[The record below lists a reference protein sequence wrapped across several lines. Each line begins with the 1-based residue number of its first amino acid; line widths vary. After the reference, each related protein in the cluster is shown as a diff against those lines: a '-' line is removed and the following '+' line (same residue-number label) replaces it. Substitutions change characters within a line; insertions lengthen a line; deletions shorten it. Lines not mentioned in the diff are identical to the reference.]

1 MDTRFSAAI
10 HTLVLISEADTP
22 MSSEDIAFSVG
33 TNSSY
38 VRKLTVLLK
47 GAGIIESH
55 QGRSGFSLCV
65 KPKELTLM
73 KIYQAIYETDRMK
86 LFDIHQNTSD
96 ECIVGRHIK
105 PVLARTFRSIEDE
118 TEEKLKNTTLAD
130 CIKNLRK
137 EAGLLTFRCRR

>member
-22 MSSEDIAFSVG
+22 MSSEEIAVSVG

-38 VRKLTVLLK
+38 IRKLTVLLK
-47 GAGIIESH
+47 KSGIIESH
-55 QGRSGFSLCV
+55 QGRSGFSLCI
-65 KPKELTLM
+65 KPEKLTLM
-73 KIYQAIYETDRMK
+73 KIYQAVYETDWVE

-105 PVLARTFRSIEDE
+105 PVLTRTFRSIEDE
-118 TEEKLKNTTLAD
+118 TEEKLKNTTLTD
-130 CIKNLRK
+130 CIDELRK
-137 EAGLLTFRCRR
+137 EAGLK

>member
-47 GAGIIESH
+47 KAGIIESH

-65 KPKELTLM
+65 KPEELSLM
-73 KIYQAIYETDRMK
+73 QIYQAIYETARVE
-86 LFDIHQNTSD
+86 LFDIHQNAND

-105 PVLARTFRSIEDE
+105 PVLTRTFRSIEDE
-118 TEEKLKNTTLAD
+118 TEEKLKSTTLAA
-130 CIKNLRK
+130 CIKDLRK
-137 EAGLLTFRCRR
+137 EAGME

>member
-22 MSSEDIAFSVG
+22 MSSEEIAVSVG

-38 VRKLTVLLK
+38 IRKLTVLLK
-47 GAGIIESH
+47 RSGIIGSH
-55 QGRSGFSLCV
+55 QGRSGFSLCIE
-65 KPKELTLM
+65 PEMLTLM
-73 KIYQAIYETDRMK
+73 KIYQAIYETDRVE

-105 PVLARTFRSIEDE
+105 PVLTQTFRSIEDE
-118 TEEKLKNTTLAD
+118 TEEKLRNTTLAD
-130 CIKNLRK
+130 CIDELRK
-137 EAGLLTFRCRR
+137 EAGLK

>member
-22 MSSEDIAFSVG
+22 MSSEEIAISVG

-38 VRKLTVLLK
+38 IRKLTVLLK
-47 GAGIIESH
+47 RSGIIESH
-55 QGRSGFSLCV
+55 QGRSGFSLCIE
-65 KPKELTLM
+65 PKMLTLM
-73 KIYQAIYETDRMK
+73 KIYQAIYETGRVK

-105 PVLARTFRSIEDE
+105 PVLTQKFRSIEDE
-118 TEEKLKNTTLAD
+118 TEEKLRNTMLAD
-130 CIKNLRK
+130 CIDELRK
-137 EAGLLTFRCRR
+137 EAGLK